1 MGKGS
6 EWIEASSG
14 NYFGFCETQAKNLSR
29 RQKENRGCR
38 TSTLGEV
45 PGGEEEGG
53 IGPRTRGENDSSD
66 LQTEEKV
73 YAACNR
79 GGKTRP

>member
-6 EWIEASSG
+6 KWIESSNG
-14 NYFGFCETQAKNLSR
+14 NSFVSCETHPKNLSS
-29 RQKENRGCR
+29 RQKENRGG
-38 TSTLGEV
+38 TAGEV
-45 PGGEEEGG
+45 GEGEGGEEESG
-53 IGPRTRGENDSSD
+53 IEPRTRGENDSSD

-79 GGKTRP
+79 GSKTRP